1 MNTPAGPVLTH
12 TDFEQRIVLV
22 TACAIGTAGVIIF
35 ALLPLLL
42 GTAADAFDLNDSQ
55 VGFLG
60 SAYVGGNTVVTALS
74 FFWIT
79 RIDWRHVFVMGIL
92 LLVCGLLIAY
102 FNPGYSGAIAG
113 LSIAGLGS
121 GFMYALS
128 VAIVSEMQDADRK
141 FGIKMV
147 PEQGVSAILLFLLP
161 SLVLVHWGFPGFLLT
176 LVAFFL
182 LASPFLLKVP
192 SHGRKQ
198 EILKNGGDSPVKPYV
213 VFIALLGLLLF
224 FGGIAGIWAF
234 MERFANDGDIDKSLA
249 GQLLAVGVVSSAVG
263 PVIPAVI
270 GDRFGRVLPLLI
282 TASIVVVSLL
292 LLATPLTLWKYG
304 LVLVVLPAA
313 WYAGMAYQ
321 MGVIA
326 EADVTGQYSVLM
338 SAALGLGAT
347 LGPALLGLIK
357 TASGLPVALA
367 FAGAVAVS
375 GALASIWVI
384 RLLAGFEQE
393 TSVTA

>member
-1 MNTPAGPVLTH
+1 
-12 TDFEQRIVLV
+12 
-22 TACAIGTAGVIIF
+22 
-35 ALLPLLL
+35 
-42 GTAADAFDLNDSQ
+42 
-55 VGFLG
+55 
-60 SAYVGGNTVVTALS
+60 
-74 FFWIT
+74 
-79 RIDWRHVFVMGIL
+79 
-92 LLVCGLLIAY
+92 
-102 FNPGYSGAIAG
+102 
-113 LSIAGLGS
+113 
-121 GFMYALS
+121 
-128 VAIVSEMQDADRK
+128 
-141 FGIKMV
+141 
-147 PEQGVSAILLFLLP
+147 
-161 SLVLVHWGFPGFLLT
+161 
-176 LVAFFL
+176 
-182 LASPFLLKVP
+182 
-192 SHGRKQ
+192 
-198 EILKNGGDSPVKPYV
+198 